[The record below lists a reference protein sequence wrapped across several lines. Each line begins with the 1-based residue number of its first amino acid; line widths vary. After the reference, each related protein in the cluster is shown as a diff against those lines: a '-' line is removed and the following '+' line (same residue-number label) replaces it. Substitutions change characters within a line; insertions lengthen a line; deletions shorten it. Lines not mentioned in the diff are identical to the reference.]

1 MEEQTIEN
9 IDKVE
14 KVTLKKH
21 WNLIDVDPM
30 LLLIHNLDNY
40 ESNVQPGEQHDDVD
54 DQQLGGGLYVP
65 IDDDQ

>member
-1 MEEQTIEN
+1 
-9 IDKVE
+9 
-14 KVTLKKH
+14 
-21 WNLIDVDPM
+21 M